1 MKTLEIARGTVQEHF
16 TARAAT
22 YDGSSFWCTDDAILE
37 RIRGLLVPNAESEL
51 LDVAVGTGLVSRH
64 LAPHVGRIVGLDI
77 NRAMVEQARDAV
89 DELVIS
95 PAETMPFD
103 DDSFDLIVCRQGI
116 QFMELEAALAE
127 FVRVL
132 KPGGR
137 MLSIDLAAYGPD
149 DRDEYFEI
157 LRLRNPAR
165 RNFFVR
171 GDVRAAFLKAGCAE
185 ATAHE
190 HVSIEDVDVWSDN
203 GAIPESRR
211 EGIRGIYRAA
221 SPAFA
226 QLHSVALD
234 DGRIVD
240 HMLFELTVGTKG

>member
-1 MKTLEIARGTVQEHF
+1 MKTLDVSRDLVQEHF

-22 YDGSSFWCTDDAILE
+22 YDGSSFWCTDDVILE
-37 RIRGLLVPNAESEL
+37 RIRGLLGPSGDDHL
-51 LDVAVGTGLVSRH
+51 LDVAVGTGLVSRA
-64 LAPHVGRIVGLDI
+64 LRPHVGRITGLDI
-77 NRAMVEQARDAV
+77 NDAMVEQARDAI
-89 DELVIS
+89 DELVIAPGES
-95 PAETMPFD
+95 MPFE

-116 QFMELEAALAE
+116 QFMDLGAVLGEM
-127 FVRVL
+127 VRVC

-137 MLSIDLAAYGPD
+137 IVSIDLAAYGAE

-171 GDVRAAFLKAGCAE
+171 GDVRQGMIDAGCAG
-185 ATAHE
+185 AVAHE
-190 HVSIEDVDVWSDN
+190 HVSVEDVDVWSNN

-211 EGIRGIYRAA
+211 EGIREVYRNATD
-221 SPAFA
+221 AFA
-226 QLHSVALD
+226 KLHSVELA

-240 HMLFELTVGTKG
+240 HMLFELTVGTK

>member
-1 MKTLEIARGTVQEHF
+1 MKSLEVSRDQVQQHF

-22 YDGSSFWCTDDAILE
+22 YDGSSFWCTDQAILE
-37 RIRGLLVPNAESEL
+37 RIRALLAPTGTDRL

-64 LAPHVGRIVGLDI
+64 MKSHVRHITGLDI
-77 NRAMVEQARDAV
+77 NEAMVEQAQDAV
-89 DELVIS
+89 HELVIS
-95 PAETMPFD
+95 PGETMPFD
-103 DDSFDLIVCRQGI
+103 DASFDLIVCRQGI
-116 QFMELEAALAE
+116 QFMKLEAVLAE
-127 FVRVL
+127 MVRVL

-137 MLSIDLAAYGPD
+137 MLSIDLAAYGAE

-165 RNFFVR
+165 RNFFAR
-171 GDVRAAFLKAGCAE
+171 GDVARAFEAAGCSKAV
-185 ATAHE
+185 ANE
-190 HVSIEDVDVWSDN
+190 HISVEDVDVWSNN

-211 EGIRGIYRAA
+211 EGIRAVYRNA

-226 QLHSVALD
+226 QLHSVQLA

-240 HMLFELTVGTKG
+240 HMLFELTVGTK

>member
-1 MKTLEIARGTVQEHF
+1 MKTLDISRDCVQEHF

-22 YDGSSFWCTDDAILE
+22 YDGSSFWCTDAVILE
-37 RIRGLLVPNAESEL
+37 RIRSLLAPSGEERL
-51 LDVAVGTGLVSRH
+51 LDVAVGTGLVARSLR
-64 LAPHVGRIVGLDI
+64 PHVKHITGLDI
-77 NRAMVEQARDAV
+77 NEAMVEQASDAV
-89 DELVIS
+89 DELVIA
-95 PAETMPFD
+95 PGEDMPFD
-103 DDSFDLIVCRQGI
+103 DDSYDLVVCRQGI
-116 QFMELEAALAE
+116 QFMDLRGVLAE
-127 FVRVL
+127 MVRVC

-137 MLSIDLAAYGPD
+137 IVSIDLAAYGAD

-171 GDVRAAFLKAGCAE
+171 GDVSAAMLVAGCGQAE
-185 ATAHE
+185 AHP

-211 EGIRGIYRAA
+211 EGIRDVYRAA

-226 QLHSVALD
+226 QLHSVELA

-240 HMLFELTVGTKG
+240 HMLFELTVGTK

>member
-1 MKTLEIARGTVQEHF
+1 MKTLAVSRDQVQEHF
-16 TARAAT
+16 SARAAT
-22 YDGSSFWCTDDAILE
+22 YDGSSFWCTDQAILE
-37 RIRGLLVPNAESEL
+37 RIRGLLAPVGTESL

-64 LAPHVGRIVGLDI
+64 LKPHVGRITGLDI
-77 NRAMVEQARDAV
+77 NEDMVEQAGDAV

-95 PAETMPFD
+95 PGERMPFED
-103 DDSFDLIVCRQGI
+103 ASFDLIVCRQGI
-116 QFMELEAALAE
+116 QFMELAAVLAE
-127 FVRVL
+127 MVRVL

-137 MLSIDLAAYGPD
+137 MVSVDLAAYGDD

-171 GDVRAAFLKAGCAE
+171 GDVARAFLAAGCSA
-185 ATAHE
+185 ADAYE
-190 HVSIEDVDVWSDN
+190 HVSVEDVDVWSAN

-211 EGIRGIYRAA
+211 EGIREVYRNA
-221 SPAFA
+221 SDGFA
-226 QLHSVALD
+226 RLHSVQLA

-240 HMLFELTVGTKG
+240 HMLFELTVGTR

>member
-1 MKTLEIARGTVQEHF
+1 MKTLSITRDQVQEHF

-22 YDGSSFWCTDDAILE
+22 YDGSSFWCTDHVILE
-37 RIRGLLVPNAESEL
+37 RIRSLLAPTGDERL

-64 LAPHVGRIVGLDI
+64 LEPWVGHITGLDI
-77 NRAMVEQARDAV
+77 NEAMVARARDAV
-89 DELVIS
+89 DEMVIS
-95 PAETMPFD
+95 PGESMPFE

-116 QFMELEAALAE
+116 QFMQLAPALAE

-137 MLSIDLAAYGPD
+137 MLSIDLAAYGAD
-149 DRDEYFEI
+149 DREEYFEI

-165 RNFFVR
+165 RNFFAR
-171 GDVRAAFLKAGCAE
+171 GDVRQAFLAAGCSHAE
-185 ATAHE
+185 AHE
-190 HVSIEDVDVWSDN
+190 HISVEDVDVWSDN
-203 GAIPESRR
+203 GAIPEARR
-211 EGIRGIYRAA
+211 EGIREVYRNA

-226 QLHSVALD
+226 DLHSVQLS

-240 HMLFELTVGTKG
+240 HMLFELTLGTK

>member
-1 MKTLEIARGTVQEHF
+1 MKTLPITREVVQEHF

-22 YDGSSFWCTDDAILE
+22 YDASSFWCTDHAILD
-37 RIRGLLVPNAESEL
+37 RIRALLAPTADAVL

-64 LAPHVGRIVGLDI
+64 LRPSVGRIVGLDI
-77 NRAMVEQARDAV
+77 NHAMVEQARDAV
-89 DELVIS
+89 DEMVIS

-103 DDSFDLIVCRQGI
+103 DDTFDLIVCRQGI
-116 QFMELEAALAE
+116 QFMDLQPALEE

-137 MLSIDLAAYGPD
+137 MVSIDLAAYGAD
-149 DRDEYFEI
+149 DREEYFEI

-171 GDVRAAFLKAGCAE
+171 GDVRAAFLAAGCREAE
-185 ATAHE
+185 AHA
-190 HVSIEDVDVWSDN
+190 HVSVEDVDVWSDN
-203 GAIPESRR
+203 GAIAESRR
-211 EGIRGIYRAA
+211 EGIRQVYRDA

-226 QLHSVALD
+226 SLHSVELA

-240 HMLFELTVGTKG
+240 HMLFELTVGTK

>member
-1 MKTLEIARGTVQEHF
+1 MKTLEITRDLVQRHF
-16 TARAAT
+16 TARAAS
-22 YDGSSFWCTDDAILE
+22 YDGSSFWCTDDVILGK
-37 RIRGLLVPNAESEL
+37 ILGLLAPTGGVEL
-51 LDVAVGTGLVSRH
+51 LDVAVGTGLVSRY
-64 LAPHVGRIVGLDI
+64 LKPHVGRIVGLDI
-77 NRAMVEQARDAV
+77 NEAMVEQAKDAV

-95 PAETMPFD
+95 PAETMPFA

-116 QFMELEAALAE
+116 QFMELEAALRE

-137 MLSIDLAAYGPD
+137 MLSIDLAAYGDD

-171 GDVRAAFLKAGCAE
+171 GDVKRAFLAAGCSSAE
-185 ATAHE
+185 AHE
-190 HVSIEDVDVWSDN
+190 HVSVEDVDVWSDN

-211 EGIRGIYRAA
+211 EGIRQVYRNATD
-221 SPAFA
+221 AFA
-226 QLHSVALD
+226 KLHSVQLA

-240 HMLFELTVGTKG
+240 HMLFELTVGVK